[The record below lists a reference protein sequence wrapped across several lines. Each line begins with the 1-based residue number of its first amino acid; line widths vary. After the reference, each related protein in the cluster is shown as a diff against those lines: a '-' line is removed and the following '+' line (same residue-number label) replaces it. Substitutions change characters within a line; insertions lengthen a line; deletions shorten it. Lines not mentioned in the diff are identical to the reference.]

1 MIVPCRLLGRRRLL
15 LSTLLLYPIFGT
27 CCQLAISSQ
36 ILKDRNISRELFKS
50 GLKTWHFVQAYS
62 HEAPLRILFNFVL
75 NRIGMKFGRNVV
87 HLNTHWLSESDF
99 RLDVII
105 SKRLPW
111 RYLRRSVLCC
121 HLGSENE
128 ASAASRCS
136 RARYS
141 SWSKHLYLFL
151 LILYFVLLRLRMQ
164 EVSIKDVED
173 YKEAVLSVFDK
184 NTDGRLS
191 RRELGLLLSIEM

>member
-1 MIVPCRLLGRRRLL
+1 LSLGHFWPHVQRTKLFSMCRR
-15 LSTLLLYPIFGT
+15 TV
-27 CCQLAISSQ
+27 
-36 ILKDRNISRELFKS
+36 
-50 GLKTWHFVQAYS
+50 KTWHFVQAYS

-99 RLDVII
+99 RLDIII

-151 LILYFVLLRLRMQ
+151 LILYFALLRLRMQ

-191 RRELGLLLSIEM
+191 GENWACCSLSKCNLSHHVTVIRPRPSMNSDRFYWTF